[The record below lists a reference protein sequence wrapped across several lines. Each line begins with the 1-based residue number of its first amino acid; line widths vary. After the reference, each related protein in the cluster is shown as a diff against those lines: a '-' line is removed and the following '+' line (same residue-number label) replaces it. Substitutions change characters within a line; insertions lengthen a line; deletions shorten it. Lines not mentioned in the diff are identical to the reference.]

1 MESKSNNTLK
11 KKIKKIRII
20 KNTKKNNILLQKNL
34 KNNNK
39 NNFIKIDE
47 NEWINI
53 NNKNFQSFINNL
65 FDIYKLTNK
74 TEQINRNNPKP
85 FLYQKFLRDY
95 FQNDSPYRGILLYHG
110 LGSGKTC
117 TAVTISEN
125 LKKFKNIIIM
135 LPAALKDNF
144 IQNGLLYCAKDSK
157 KYKEIPGLIDESY
170 SFISTNASNT
180 LAQIEK
186 IGTLDNHVII
196 IEEAHN
202 LVSKIVSG
210 LMGASKQGHKI
221 YDILMN
227 SKNVKI
233 IAMTGTPIVN
243 YPFESGILLNLLK
256 GNMFSHI
263 FKIDKMNFDTTDV
276 NIFNNYKNELDKLNY
291 IDIYDINLSNKT
303 IEFTFKFKFD
313 DNNELFNNIIQQIIL
328 LSQNFGLSLSYAL
341 KKKFTLFPNTQEEF
355 NNYFL
360 NESEQ
365 MDKLKNIDL
374 FMRRASGLI
383 SFYENVDGDYPSSS
397 IQDIYIEMSN
407 YQYFMYEKMRE
418 IERVRE
424 KFAAIK
430 SKSTK
435 KNKASQPTSLMRI
448 YSRQFSNFAFPKEIP
463 RPFPRGTAKLLELT
477 DKNSNKNKEN
487 IKKIEK
493 EFIKEEAITENI
505 DELDKEYK
513 LEIDR
518 TMNELLKDK
527 DKYLTG
533 NNLIK
538 LSSKMNKILDNINNN
553 SGINMVYS
561 QFRTLEGIGIFELIL
576 KANGYSKFDDNNNNN
591 NNKNSNKIYAIYS
604 GLEDSDYR
612 KKILKTITSKDNS
625 NGNLIKVLLISS
637 AGAEGLDLKN
647 IRCIHIMEPY
657 WNEIKIKQVIGRGVR
672 RNSHIDLPLKDRNVK
687 VFRYYSILSD
697 QQKAETK
704 EKETTDQYV
713 YNIAKRKEGIT
724 NDILQLFKEVS
735 IDCYLNKKI
744 TNKSDTIK
752 CFNPDSLGIDN
763 NILYLPDI
771 SKDFVYG
778 KSFKFSQS
786 SQKKTKREL
795 IIAYITK
802 NNDIIIPDKST
813 KKAYSVI
820 DYKNKINEYKGKLD
834 IKKRI
839 YVDIISKNIYD
850 YDLFKKGD
858 YKIIGSFDKYGKFI

>member
-1 MESKSNNTLK
+1 MESKSNTSLK
-11 KKIKKIRII
+11 KKIKKIKII
-20 KNTKKNNILLQKNL
+20 KKNIQKNT
-34 KNNNK
+34 NNNQLLEK
-39 NNFIKIDE
+39 VSNINNNNQFVKIGE
-47 NEWINI
+47 NEWIDI
-53 NNKNFQSFINNL
+53 NNKNFQSFINKL

-74 TEQINRNNPKP
+74 TEKINRNNPKP

-125 LKKFKNIIIM
+125 LKKFKNVIIM

-144 IQNGLLYCAKDSK
+144 IQNGLLFCGKDSK

-170 SFISTNASNT
+170 TFISTNASNT

-221 YDILMN
+221 YEILMN

-256 GNMFSHI
+256 GKMFSHV
-263 FKIDKMNFDTTDV
+263 FKIDKMNFDTSDV
-276 NIFNNYKNELDKLNY
+276 NVFNNYKNELDKLNY

-303 IEFTFKFKFD
+303 IEFTFKLKID
-313 DNNELFNNIIQQIIL
+313 DNNELFNNMIQQIIL
-328 LSQNFGLSLSYAL
+328 LSQKFGLSLSYAL
-341 KKKFTLFPNTQEEF
+341 KRDFTLFPNSQDEF

-360 NESEQ
+360 NETEQ

-374 FMRRASGLI
+374 YMRRASGLI

-397 IQDIYIEMSN
+397 IEDVNIEMSN

-430 SKSTK
+430 SKSSKK

-448 YSRQFSNFAFPKEIP
+448 YSRQFSNFAFPKDIP

-477 DKNSNKNKEN
+477 NKNSDKNKEN
-487 IKKIEK
+487 IDKIEK
-493 EFIKEEAITENI
+493 EFIKEEAVTENI
-505 DELDKEYK
+505 DELDKEYR
-513 LEIDR
+513 LHIDQ
-518 TMNELLKDK
+518 TMDQLLKQK
-527 DKYLTG
+527 YEYLTG
-533 NNLIK
+533 NNLLK
-538 LSSKMNKILDNINNN
+538 LSSKMSKILDNINNN
-553 SGINMVYS
+553 PGINMVYS
-561 QFRTLEGIGIFELIL
+561 QFRTLEGIGIFELVL
-576 KANGYSKFDDNNNNN
+576 KANGFFKFGDNNNKQKSNN
-591 NNKNSNKIYAIYS
+591 IYAIYS
-604 GLEDSDYR
+604 GMEDPDYR
-612 KKILKTITSKDNS
+612 KNILKTITSKDNS
-625 NGNLIKVLLISS
+625 KGDLIKVLLISS

-672 RNSHIDLPLKDRNVK
+672 RNSHIDLPEKDRNVK

-697 QQKAETK
+697 QQKSETK

-744 TNKSDTIK
+744 TNKSDKIK
-752 CFNPDSLGIDN
+752 CFNPDSLNIDN

-778 KSFKFSQS
+778 KSFKLNKS
-786 SQKKTKREL
+786 SEKKVKREL

-820 DYKNKINEYKGKLD
+820 DYKNKKNEYKGKLD
-834 IKKRI
+834 IKKRVYI
-839 YVDIISKNIYD
+839 DIDSKNIYD
-850 YDLFKKGD
+850 GET
-858 YKIIGSFDKYGKFI
+858 KIIGSFDNNGKFI